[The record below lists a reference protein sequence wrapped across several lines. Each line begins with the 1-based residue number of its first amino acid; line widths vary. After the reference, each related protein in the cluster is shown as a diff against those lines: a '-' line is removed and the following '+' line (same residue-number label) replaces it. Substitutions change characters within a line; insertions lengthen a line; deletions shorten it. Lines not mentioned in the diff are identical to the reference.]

1 MRDLNMV
8 IGFDFDNTIIDYS
21 NSFKILAKKKK
32 YNKINSNLDKN
43 SLKDFL
49 IKNKKQNEWTIIQG
63 EVYGK
68 YITRAELYKGFIK
81 LFRYLLKKNIKI
93 FIVSHKTK
101 YPYLGKKINLRKEAK
116 KWIQKNIIYKNKI
129 FNFSMK
135 NVYFENSLEKKINRI
150 VNLKCDIFIDDL
162 PQILNLLPKNVDKF
176 LFNPTAKKIFKK
188 NYKTIN
194 SWKQFYVLIKK
205 YE

>member
-1 MRDLNMV
+1 MRDLNMI

-101 YPYLGKKINLRKEAK
+101 YPYLGKKINLRKEAR

-135 NVYFENSLEKKINRI
+135 NVYFENSIEKKINRI
-150 VNLKCDIFIDDL
+150 VKLKCNIFIDDL
-162 PQILNLLPKNVDKF
+162 PQILNLLPKNIIKF
-176 LFNPTAKKIFKK
+176 LFNPNAKKKIKE
-188 NYKTIN
+188 NYKTIE
-194 SWKQFYVLIKK
+194 SWAKFYDLIKK

>member
-1 MRDLNMV
+1 MI

-21 NSFKILAKKKK
+21 KAFKFLINKKIKKKGLNL
-32 YNKINSNLDKN
+32 NKDTLKN
-43 SLKDFL
+43 FL
-49 IKNKKQNEWTIIQG
+49 IKNKKENEWTVIQG

-68 YITRAELYKGFIK
+68 YIIEAKLYKGFIK
-81 LFRYLLKKNIKI
+81 LFKYLLKKNIKI

-101 YPYLGKKINLRKEAK
+101 YPYLGEKINLRKAAT
-116 KWIQKNIIYKNKI
+116 KWIQKNIINRNKNL
-129 FNFSMK
+129 NFSMK

>member
-1 MRDLNMV
+1 MV

-101 YPYLGKKINLRKEAK
+101 YPYLGKKINLRKEAR

-135 NVYFENSLEKKINRI
+135 NVYFENSIEKKINRI
-150 VNLKCDIFIDDL
+150 VKLKCNIFIDDL
-162 PQILNLLPKNVDKF
+162 PQILNLLPKNIIKF
-176 LFNPTAKKIFKK
+176 LFNPNAKKKIKE
-188 NYKTIN
+188 NYKTIE
-194 SWKQFYVLIKK
+194 SWAKFYDLIKK

>member
-101 YPYLGKKINLRKEAK
+101 YPYLGKKINLRKEAR

-135 NVYFENSLEKKINRI
+135 NVYFENSIEKKINRI
-150 VNLKCDIFIDDL
+150 VKLKCNIFIDDL
-162 PQILNLLPKNVDKF
+162 PQILNLLPKNIIKF
-176 LFNPTAKKIFKK
+176 LFNPNAKKKIKE
-188 NYKTIN
+188 NYKTIE
-194 SWKQFYVLIKK
+194 SWAKFYDLIKK

>member
-101 YPYLGKKINLRKEAK
+101 YPYLGKKINLRKE
-116 KWIQKNIIYKNKI
+116 
-129 FNFSMK
+129 
-135 NVYFENSLEKKINRI
+135 EKK
-150 VNLKCDIFIDDL
+150 
-162 PQILNLLPKNVDKF
+162 
-176 LFNPTAKKIFKK
+176 
-188 NYKTIN
+188 
-194 SWKQFYVLIKK
+194 
-205 YE
+205 

>member
-1 MRDLNMV
+1 MI

-21 NSFKILAKKKK
+21 NLFKILINKKIKKK
-32 YNKINSNLDKN
+32 ISNFDKD
-43 SLKDFL
+43 SLKNFL
-49 IKNKKQNEWTIIQG
+49 IKNKKENEWTVIQG

-68 YITRAELYKGFIK
+68 YIMSAKLHKGFIK
-81 LFRYLLKKNIKI
+81 LLQYLLRKNIKI

-101 YPYLGKKINLRKEAK
+101 YPYLGKKFNLRKAAS
-116 KWIQKNIIYKNKI
+116 KWIKKNIINKNKNL
-129 FNFSMK
+129 NFSMK

-150 VNLKCDIFIDDL
+150 INLKCDIFIDDL
-162 PQILNLLPKNVDKF
+162 PQILNLLPKNVVKF
-176 LFNPTAKKIFKK
+176 LFNPSAKKKYKK

-194 SWKQFYVLIKK
+194 SWVQFYDLIKK

>member
-8 IGFDFDNTIIDYS
+8 IGFYFDNTIIDYS

-135 NVYFENSLEKKINRI
+135 NVYFENSIEKKINRI
-150 VNLKCDIFIDDL
+150 VKLKCNIFIDDL
-162 PQILNLLPKNVDKF
+162 PQILNLLPKNIIKF
-176 LFNPTAKKIFKK
+176 LFNPNAKKKIKE
-188 NYKTIN
+188 NYKTIE
-194 SWKQFYVLIKK
+194 SWAKFYDLIKK

>member
-135 NVYFENSLEKKINRI
+135 NVYFENSIEKKINRI
-150 VNLKCDIFIDDL
+150 VKLKCNIFIDDL
-162 PQILNLLPKNVDKF
+162 PQILNLLPKNIIKF
-176 LFNPTAKKIFKK
+176 LFNPNAKKKIKE
-188 NYKTIN
+188 NYKTIE
-194 SWKQFYVLIKK
+194 SWAKFYDLIKK